1 MFSTNYAKNTVK
13 HLKPIVK
20 VMADA
25 GILTQGLLSLQ
36 TMDGDTLDDHPS
48 QQHQGR
54 EVRGPREGVPRG
66 RPAAVR
72 RPHARAARRDP
83 RVVPQRPAAVHRPRG
98 IGQDLPDRMLLNSP
112 MNDPEYR
119 AANRIEIAVTPG
131 SNEPLVVSTSS
142 FTRADHAAMLK
153 LREVYLMCENHGVLR
168 QVSRFVRQETGIRE
182 ADFYDGFCRAALA
195 NRAHW
200 PAAAFVFDKGSA
212 LMVPPVSWKLFV
224 DDVRAY
230 LTDEIGLQA
239 DSALETVLTVQH
251 ALIPAPGREFPLELH
266 LAHDFAAWHAAIV
279 RTKDDGNRT
288 DWPALGAAPARPPA
302 GLVRRR
308 RPAPGL
314 HSEHRLNRRRR
325 HVQRLGAA
333 VAGRPLDAGVAHG
346 RVKAALPASE
356 LLDDRCEQL
365 DVADAEV
372 GDSHRDRHVSRCS
385 AISGDSSDRQKR
397 RCERVLNG
405 RGPSIADDVRGRRVA
420 IIGHDHGLHE
430 CVQFERLCAPVRLLV
445 DEGHRA
451 IEAVWLP
458 AGFVSLAVAE
468 GPSEHRQSD
477 RVSVTSG
484 VTQRTAPVDADE
496 DRKVQLQRPHRAY
509 FTKLIVLALK

>member
-1 MFSTNYAKNTVK
+1 MLDAYGEAVEGTAIIETNRGCPYGCTFCDWGSATLSRIRKFDIDRVFAELEWCAQHGVTRIWVADANFGIFDRDVAIAEKVAELKEQYGCPTMFSTNYAKNTVK

-36 TMDGDTLDDHPS
+36 TMDGDTLETIHRSNIKVEKYEDLAKEFREAGLPLFVDLMLGLPGATTTS
-48 QQHQGR
+48 FRNDLQQCIDR
-54 EVRGPREGVPRG
+54 EVSAKIFPT
-66 RPAAVR
+66 
-72 RPHARAARRDP
+72 
-83 RVVPQRPAAVHRPRG
+83 
-98 IGQDLPDRMLLNSP
+98 RMLLNSP

-195 NRAHW
+195 DRAHR

-230 LTDEIGLQA
+230 LTDEIGLEA

-266 LAHDFAAWHAAIV
+266 LAHDFGAWHAAIV
-279 RTKDDGNRT
+279 RTKDDGNRA
-288 DWPALGAAPARPPA
+288 DWPALVPRLGDLPPA
-302 GLVRRR
+302 SFAVDD
-308 RPAPGL
+308 P
-314 HSEHRLNRRRR
+314 HQVCTLNIGSTVDGDAYSDWELRSP
-325 HVQRLGAA
+325 
-333 VAGRPLDAGVAHG
+333 VARSM
-346 RVKAALPASE
+346 PAS
-356 LLDDRCEQL
+356 
-365 DVADAEV
+365 
-372 GDSHRDRHVSRCS
+372 HM
-385 AISGDSSDRQKR
+385 
-397 RCERVLNG
+397 
-405 RGPSIADDVRGRRVA
+405 
-420 IIGHDHGLHE
+420 
-430 CVQFERLCAPVRLLV
+430 
-445 DEGHRA
+445 
-451 IEAVWLP
+451 
-458 AGFVSLAVAE
+458 
-468 GPSEHRQSD
+468 
-477 RVSVTSG
+477 G
-484 VTQRTAPVDADE
+484 V
-496 DRKVQLQRPHRAY
+496 
-509 FTKLIVLALK
+509 